1 MALVI
6 LIVLA
11 VCLFSFPTLRCAV
24 FHPVHLVRYG
34 ISDLLRYIKYE
45 RWNEC
50 QTGEL
55 VAYVGLFGK
64 GKTLSAVHKVVS
76 MYHRYN
82 GRAVY
87 DRDRQMWVEQR
98 VKVLS
103 NVALSIPYE
112 DFVSLQQVVLC
123 AEKNGAYDKENDTLT
138 VTLVLGDEFS
148 VQMNSRNFKSNIDPL
163 FLNTLLTCRHYH
175 ISLYYTAQRFGHV
188 DALLRQVTSY
198 VVDCDKLWR
207 FQRQNLYDA
216 WEMENA
222 TNTQLLTPISRRCWF
237 VLNKDYDAYNTLA
250 CVGNL
255 QKSFREGDMM
265 TEEEIL
271 SLRRNEQQANMD
283 GVVKPESGE
292 ERRRSSESNTSWV
305 GRGSN
310 PESSCVHIVLQGAP
324 HQGFSR
330 AGPLLLC
337 CYLRGG
343 FPSKTFPGVL
353 IHPVLYPA
361 NLSVC
366 DLVEVGPFG
375 EEPADHPV
383 VILIAALLPCRIAVA
398 VIHIKALALPPAAFP
413 QKVVLQELAAV
424 ICGDAFEFPL
434 EIRCSAFQPVYGP
447 ADGLRPPI
455 RQLHDD
461 LLTAHALCQG
471 QQHTFP
477 AFTADH
483 QVHFPVS
490 VFQPLGDVIRS
501 GLYARQLGMG
511 DPAPLSLGFGALLP
525 FLPEMLIAQCQEYS
539 LFDVAVQG
547 VHADVGSEAFL
558 PGRCQSCSRR
568 IAVL

>member
-1 MALVI
+1 MALLI

-283 GVVKPESGE
+283 GVVKPSRKW
-292 ERRRSSESNTSWV
+292 RRT
-305 GRGSN
+305 
-310 PESSCVHIVLQGAP
+310 QKK
-324 HQGFSR
+324 
-330 AGPLLLC
+330 
-337 CYLRGG
+337 LR
-343 FPSKTFPGVL
+343 K
-353 IHPVLYPA
+353 
-361 NLSVC
+361 
-366 DLVEVGPFG
+366 
-375 EEPADHPV
+375 
-383 VILIAALLPCRIAVA
+383 
-398 VIHIKALALPPAAFP
+398 
-413 QKVVLQELAAV
+413 
-424 ICGDAFEFPL
+424 
-434 EIRCSAFQPVYGP
+434 
-447 ADGLRPPI
+447 
-455 RQLHDD
+455 
-461 LLTAHALCQG
+461 
-471 QQHTFP
+471 
-477 AFTADH
+477 
-483 QVHFPVS
+483 
-490 VFQPLGDVIRS
+490 
-501 GLYARQLGMG
+501 
-511 DPAPLSLGFGALLP
+511 
-525 FLPEMLIAQCQEYS
+525 
-539 LFDVAVQG
+539 
-547 VHADVGSEAFL
+547 
-558 PGRCQSCSRR
+558 
-568 IAVL
+568 